1 MGSGAGAISLAW
13 PISLMRQVNQNSI
26 GQNQSSGGRQ
36 VAGRP
41 DNRPPPA
48 TDCHHSMPE
57 SRASMEGMVGSGIEP
72 TYLAVTKTS
81 FAGLLLCCLGP
92 ANALEATLITRAIAI
107 AVLVNMGRVSCGV
120 CRSHLIRCVCAFR
133 TRTVAPVNHL
143 EVP

>member
-1 MGSGAGAISLAW
+1 MGSGAGAISLAWPIPLAW

-57 SRASMEGMVGSGIEP
+57 SRASMERMVGSGSEP
-72 TYLAVTKTS
+72 TYLPLTNTS
-81 FAGLLLCCLGP
+81 FAGLLLCCFGP

-107 AVLVNMGRVSCGV
+107 AVLVNMVKSPAGWSVTPR
-120 CRSHLIRCVCAFR
+120 
-133 TRTVAPVNHL
+133 P
-143 EVP
+143 